1 MGRRRNIKVNLY
13 LNQQEKNFLEE
24 ASKKVGITQSNYIR
38 LTMYLLQPKEKPGK
52 EFYNDM
58 KLLHNIANNMNQIA
72 KKLNID
78 ESENSK
84 FYARQ
89 KYENEIQK
97 LNNFI
102 LEIEKKYLD
111 PEKKNLWQS

>member
-1 MGRRRNIKVNLY
+1 
-13 LNQQEKNFLEE
+13 
-24 ASKKVGITQSNYIR
+24 
-38 LTMYLLQPKEKPGK
+38 LT
-52 EFYNDM
+52 
-58 KLLHNIANNMNQIA
+58 